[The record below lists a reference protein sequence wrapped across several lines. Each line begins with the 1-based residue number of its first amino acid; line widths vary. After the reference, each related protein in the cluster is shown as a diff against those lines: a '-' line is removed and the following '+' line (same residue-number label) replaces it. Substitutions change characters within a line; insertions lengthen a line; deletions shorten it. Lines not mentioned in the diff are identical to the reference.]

1 MVARQLSPD
10 FVPAETIIYS
20 DKILEG
26 KNDCLIGGQHF
37 NKSLFSEEF
46 RVVNLKLLSVSSDEA
61 RFLIEHRPKTV
72 EYDQINIELN
82 GLTREI
88 NQKENEFSVG
98 YLAENADYSI
108 RLNIKSTRDE
118 LQSDWS
124 SFLDFKTSSNIIEQ
138 ELLQND
144 AKNSKNSWI
153 AGIITGVSLI
163 VICILIFILVCNI
176 LYIT

>member
-1 MVARQLSPD
+1 M
-10 FVPAETIIYS
+10 
-20 DKILEG
+20 
-26 KNDCLIGGQHF
+26 
-37 NKSLFSEEF
+37 
-46 RVVNLKLLSVSSDEA
+46 NLKLLSVTSDEA

-163 VICILIFILVCNI
+163 VICILIFILVRLYYI
-176 LYIT
+176 LYHILHDILHWFVSKLLPRKK